1 MLELA
6 IFVCMIVMLSIIAFL
21 CFSMSIEL
29 IKDDGILFGIF
40 LSTSGVF
47 CVLMIIVLITIPLI
61 GW

>member
-6 IFVCMIVMLSIIAFL
+6 IFVCMIVMLSIISFL

-29 IKDDGILFGIF
+29 IKDDGVLFGIF
-40 LSTSGVF
+40 LSTCGVF
-47 CVLMIIVLITIPLI
+47 CLLMIIVLISIPLI